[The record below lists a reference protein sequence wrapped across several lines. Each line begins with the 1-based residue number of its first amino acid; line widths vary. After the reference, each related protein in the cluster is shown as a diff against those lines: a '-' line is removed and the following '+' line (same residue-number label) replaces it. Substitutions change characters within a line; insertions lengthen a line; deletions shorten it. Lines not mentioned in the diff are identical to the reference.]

1 MNLFQEYEKQQNWRG
16 WERYLQFIP
25 LSQDDSVVDLGCSVG
40 DVSRLFSF
48 RVKNVLGIDINQE
61 FIDFCE
67 SNKSSNETFICTD
80 FLSFDSLSVESVNGI
95 WSSFSLSY
103 LRKPLDFL
111 ISVNSSMNQGGW
123 IALLDVSCF
132 ISGNLEKNSKYY
144 ERVRRFELESYKSG
158 IYDFNFGAKM
168 QGLLQSAGFEIV
180 HVDNDVTDPEL
191 NFSGAAPTE
200 IIEGWA
206 ARLNRMQRLKE
217 KLGAEYTEFCQEL
230 LSGLGSEQ
238 HEKRENVRFVVAK
251 KSNKSMQP
259 TANAS
264 AD

>member
-1 MNLFQEYEKQQNWRG
+1 MNLFQEYEKQQKWRE

-25 LSQDDSVVDLGCSVG
+25 MSQDDSVIDLGCSVG
-40 DVSRLFSF
+40 GMSRLFSR
-48 RVKNVLGIDINQE
+48 RVKNVLGIDMNQE

-67 SNKSSNETFICTD
+67 SSKNSNEAFICAD
-80 FLSFDSLSVESVNGI
+80 FLSFDTLPVESVNGI

-103 LRKPLDFL
+103 LRNPLDFL
-111 ISVNSSMNQGGW
+111 TSIYSSMNQGGW

-132 ISGNLEKNSKYY
+132 VSGNLEKNSKYY
-144 ERVRRFELESYKSG
+144 ERVRHFELESYKSG

-191 NFSGAAPTE
+191 NFTGAAPKE
-200 IIEGWA
+200 IIEGWS

-217 KLGAEYTEFCQEL
+217 ELGAEYAEFCKEL

-238 HEKRENVRFVVAK
+238 HEKRENVKFIVAK
-251 KSNKSMQP
+251 KLTLQS
-259 TANAS
+259 
-264 AD
+264 DVH